1 VIAHP
6 SEGGGFARRVIAGVP
21 VAPARRHA
29 PPPVSGRR
37 PPRSARASAITR
49 VAEHRRYGMFPF
61 ELAQDH
67 VHPSDPTVISTD
79 NQGAV
84 ALAK

>member
-1 VIAHP
+1 
-6 SEGGGFARRVIAGVP
+6 
-21 VAPARRHA
+21 
-29 PPPVSGRR
+29 VSGRR